1 KNKKTQILEAAAI
14 LFRDKGYSATSM
26 RDLASVVDLKASSL
40 YNHIKS
46 KQEILREICFDNANR
61 FIQEMNEVEALDI
74 KADQKVK
81 TLILMHV
88 DIAINDVTSVTAFND
103 EWRHLDE
110 PHLSN
115 FLELRKDYELRFRN
129 IIDQGME
136 MGLLRKM
143 ESSIML
149 YTIFSSLRWV
159 HDWFKP
165 NKRIDQNELK
175 RQLTE
180 MLMNGILKQ

>member
-1 KNKKTQILEAAAI
+1 
-14 LFRDKGYSATSM
+14 M
-26 RDLASVVDLKASSL
+26 
-40 YNHIKS
+40 
-46 KQEILREICFDNANR
+46 
-61 FIQEMNEVEALDI
+61 
-74 KADQKVK
+74 
-81 TLILMHV
+81 
-88 DIAINDVTSVTAFND
+88 TSVTAFND